1 MILSNKLITRFFA
14 PTIIALFFVFCS
26 SVGGSMSAEGQN
38 STVISTDNKN
48 DNNTKINLN
57 IKENKGTAFKPSD
70 KINNNLTQIT
80 NSNSS
85 TLENNSTDKRNVI
98 FIHPDGTTQSHY
110 DAIRLLEVGP
120 DNIINW
126 DMLPNVAIYKGH
138 LKDSL
143 TSTSHGGATV
153 HGSGVKVLAD
163 SYGCDGN
170 CTDDSIKR
178 TIMEEARDENFTI
191 GIINSGTITEPG
203 TGVFVSHVT
212 DRSDHCGIVQQIVEE
227 SNATLIL
234 GAGEKYYLTAND
246 TSFHPNPESNLKF
259 DNGACENNMIEAA
272 KNLGYTVVY
281 NKTQLQK
288 LDISNVSKVLGIF
301 AYEDTYN
308 DVSENELFK
317 RGINAGLNAIGIC
330 NEVCRLYEP
339 YAPTFDEM
347 IDFGIKFLDF
357 HSKKGFLL
365 VAEEEGTDN
374 FGNDNMNAE
383 GVMEAGKRADKAIG
397 IALEFAQQ
405 NPKNTLVV
413 TAADSDAGGFGIY
426 SDQQVH
432 NKEYPVLDVNGCIDE
447 PLSYSLDPLV
457 EQSEQNILIDGIT
470 DFNIIKS
477 QVNGITIFCEKP
489 FLAKQDKY
497 GNELFFN
504 ILWFPNGAPDIGGG
518 TITRAFGCNSNE
530 EFKGTIDNTDI
541 PRIMAN
547 CLQLEDRIPF
557 EK

>member
-1 MILSNKLITRFFA
+1 LILSNRSITRFFL
-14 PTIIALFFVFCS
+14 PTIITIFFVFYS
-26 SVGGSMSAEGQN
+26 TLGGSTSVDGQN
-38 STVISTDNKN
+38 ATVKSIDNKN
-48 DNNTKINLN
+48 NNTKTNLN
-57 IKENKGTAFKPSD
+57 IKENYVMTYKANN
-70 KINNNLTQIT
+70 KINT
-80 NSNSS
+80 NILQVSSNNSS
-85 TLENNSTDKRNVI
+85 ILENNFNDKKNVI

-110 DAIRLLEVGP
+110 DAIRLLRAGP
-120 DNIINW
+120 DGSINW

-178 TIMEEARDENFTI
+178 TTMEEARDENFTI

-203 TGVFVSHVT
+203 TGVFVSHVN
-212 DRSDHCGIVQQIVEE
+212 DRSDHCGIVQQIIEE
-227 SNATLIL
+227 SNATIIL

-246 TSFHPNPESNLKF
+246 TSYHPNPENNLTS
-259 DNGACENNMIEAA
+259 DNGVCKNNMIEAA

-281 NKTQLQK
+281 NKTQLQD
-288 LDISNVSKVLGIF
+288 LNISNTSKVLGIF
-301 AYEDTYN
+301 AYDDTYN

-317 RGINAGLNAIGIC
+317 RGINAGINAIGIC

-347 IDFGIKFLDF
+347 VDFGIKFLDS
-357 HSKKGFLL
+357 HSPKGFFL

-383 GVMEAGKRADKAIG
+383 GVIEAGKRADKAIG

-405 NPKNTLVV
+405 NPNNTLVI
-413 TAADSDAGGFGIY
+413 TAADSDAGGFAIY
-426 SDQQVH
+426 SDQQLH
-432 NKEYPVLDVNGCIDE
+432 NKEYPILDVNGCIDE

-470 DFNIIKS
+470 DFNITKF
-477 QVNGITIFCEKP
+477 QVNGTVIFCEKP

-504 ILWFPNGAPDIGGG
+504 ILWFPHGAPDVGGG

-530 EFKGTIDNTDI
+530 EVKGTIDNIDI
-541 PRIMAN
+541 PRIIAN

>member
-1 MILSNKLITRFFA
+1 LILSNRSITRFFL
-14 PTIIALFFVFCS
+14 PTIITIFFVFYS
-26 SVGGSMSAEGQN
+26 TLGGSTSVDGQN
-38 STVISTDNKN
+38 ATVKSIDNKN
-48 DNNTKINLN
+48 NNTKTNLN
-57 IKENKGTAFKPSD
+57 IKENYVMTYKANN
-70 KINNNLTQIT
+70 KINT
-80 NSNSS
+80 NILQVSSNNSS
-85 TLENNSTDKRNVI
+85 ILENNFNDKKNVI

-110 DAIRLLEVGP
+110 DAIRLLRAGP
-120 DNIINW
+120 DGSINW

-178 TIMEEARDENFTI
+178 TTMEEARDENFTI

-203 TGVFVSHVT
+203 TGVFVSHVN
-212 DRSDHCGIVQQIVEE
+212 DRSDHCGIVQQIIEE
-227 SNATLIL
+227 SNATIIL

-246 TSFHPNPESNLKF
+246 TSYHPNPENNLTSDK
-259 DNGACENNMIEAA
+259 GVCKNNMIEAA

-281 NKTQLQK
+281 NKTQLQD
-288 LDISNVSKVLGIF
+288 LNISNTSKVLGIF
-301 AYEDTYN
+301 AYDDTYN

-317 RGINAGLNAIGIC
+317 RGINAGINAIGIC

-347 IDFGIKFLDF
+347 VDFGIKFLDS
-357 HSKKGFLL
+357 HSSKGFFL

-383 GVMEAGKRADKAIG
+383 GVIEAGKRADKAIG

-405 NPKNTLVV
+405 NPNNTLVI
-413 TAADSDAGGFGIY
+413 TAADSDAGGFAIY
-426 SDQQVH
+426 SDQQLH
-432 NKEYPVLDVNGCIDE
+432 NKEYPILDVNGCIDE

-470 DFNIIKS
+470 DFNITKF
-477 QVNGITIFCEKP
+477 QVNGTVIFCEKP

-504 ILWFPNGAPDIGGG
+504 ILWFPHGAPDVGGG

-530 EFKGTIDNTDI
+530 EVKGTIDNIDI
-541 PRIMAN
+541 PRIIAN

>member
-1 MILSNKLITRFFA
+1 M
-14 PTIIALFFVFCS
+14 FFVFYS
-26 SVGGSMSAEGQN
+26 TLGGSMSVDGQN
-38 STVISTDNKN
+38 ATVKSIDNKN
-48 DNNTKINLN
+48 NNTKTNLN
-57 IKENKGTAFKPSD
+57 IKENDVMTYKAND
-70 KINNNLTQIT
+70 KINTNIIQVTST
-80 NSNSS
+80 NSSI
-85 TLENNSTDKRNVI
+85 LENNFTDKRNVI

-110 DAIRLLEVGP
+110 DAIRLLKVGP
-120 DNIINW
+120 DGSINW

-170 CTDDSIKR
+170 CTDNSIKR
-178 TIMEEARDENFTI
+178 TTMEEARDENFTI

-203 TGVFVSHVT
+203 TGVFVSHVN
-212 DRSDHCGIVQQIVEE
+212 DRSDHCGIVQQIIEE
-227 SNATLIL
+227 SNATIIL

-246 TSFHPNPESNLKF
+246 ISYHPNPENNLTSDK
-259 DNGACENNMIEAA
+259 GVCKNNMIEAA

-281 NKTQLQK
+281 NKTQLQD
-288 LDISNVSKVLGIF
+288 LNISNTSKVLGIF
-301 AYEDTYN
+301 AYDDTYN

-317 RGINAGLNAIGIC
+317 RGINAGINAIGIC

-347 IDFGIKFLDF
+347 VYFGIKFLDL
-357 HSKKGFLL
+357 HSTKGFLL

-383 GVMEAGKRADKAIG
+383 GVIEAGKRADKAIG
-397 IALEFAQQ
+397 IALEFAEQ
-405 NPKNTLVV
+405 NPNNTLVI
-413 TAADSDAGGFGIY
+413 TAADSDAGGFAIY
-426 SDQQVH
+426 SDQQLH
-432 NKEYPVLDVNGCIDE
+432 NKEYPILDVNGCIDE

-470 DFNIIKS
+470 DFNITKF
-477 QVNGITIFCEKP
+477 QVNGTVIFCEKP

-504 ILWFPNGAPDIGGG
+504 ILWFPHGAPDVGGG

-530 EFKGTIDNTDI
+530 EVKGTIDNTDI

>member
-1 MILSNKLITRFFA
+1 MV
-14 PTIIALFFVFCS
+14 FVFYFSLGS
-26 SVGGSMSAEGQN
+26 SISVEGQN
-38 STVISTDNKN
+38 ATVTSIENKN
-48 DNNTKINLN
+48 GNNTNTNLN
-57 IKENKGTAFKPSD
+57 IKEGNVTTFKANE
-70 KINNNLTQIT
+70 KFNNNITQIINT
-80 NSNSS
+80 NSS

-110 DAIRLLEVGP
+110 DAIRLLDVGP
-120 DNIINW
+120 DSSINW

-143 TSTSHGGATV
+143 TSTSHGGSTV
-153 HGSGVKVLAD
+153 HGSGFKVLAD

-170 CTDDSIKR
+170 CTDDSLKR

-203 TGVFVSHVT
+203 TGAFISHVT
-212 DRSDHCGIVQQIVEE
+212 DRSDHCGIIQQIVEE
-227 SNATLIL
+227 SNTTLIL
-234 GAGEKYYLTAND
+234 GAGEKYYLSAND
-246 TSFHPNPESNLKF
+246 TSYHPNPETNLTSDK
-259 DNGACENNMIEAA
+259 GVCKNNMIDAA
-272 KNLGYTVVY
+272 KTLGYTIVY
-281 NKTQLQK
+281 NKTQLQN
-288 LDISNVSKVLGIF
+288 LNISNTSKVVGIF
-301 AYEDTYN
+301 AYDDMYN

-317 RGINAGLNAIGIC
+317 RGINAGINAMGIC

-347 IDFGIKFLDF
+347 VDFGIKFLDF

-383 GVMEAGKRADKAIG
+383 GVIEAGKRADKAIG
-397 IALEFAQQ
+397 IALEFAKQ
-405 NPKNTLVV
+405 NSNNTLVI
-413 TAADSDAGGFGIY
+413 TAADSDAGGFAIY

-432 NKEYPVLDVNGCIDE
+432 NKEYPILDVNGCIDE

-477 QVNGITIFCEKP
+477 QVNDTVIFCEKP

-504 ILWFPNGAPDIGGG
+504 ILWFPNGAPDVGGG

-530 EFKGTIDNTDI
+530 EVKGTIDNTDI